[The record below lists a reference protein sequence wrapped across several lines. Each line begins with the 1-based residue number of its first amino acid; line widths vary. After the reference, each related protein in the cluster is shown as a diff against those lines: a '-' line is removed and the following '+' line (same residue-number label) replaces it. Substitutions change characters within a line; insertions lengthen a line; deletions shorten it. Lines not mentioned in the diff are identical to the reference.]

1 MKGRST
7 LFWLVIALV
16 LLGVI
21 QVRRWM
27 APRPRPG
34 PARILPEL
42 RAGQVDHVEVFRNGS
57 TIEAERA
64 KDKWRLTQP
73 LAYPAQSY
81 AIEHFLE
88 ILQSLKPAAYI
99 SSSDLSGR
107 TNADTEFGFKP
118 PRASIVLREP
128 TYEARL
134 LVGGLTGP
142 GDQVFV
148 QVVGVD
154 GIDVVDASLL
164 KWIPQT
170 ANDWRDKALFDLKS
184 LAFDKVD
191 TLSVT
196 NGGKVLQL
204 QRATSAGLW
213 RIVTPPIQAR
223 ADSGRLDEL
232 VGSLRNAQVT
242 SFITD
247 DPNADLDGL
256 GLQTPGFQLGLGQ
269 GTNTIVL
276 LNFGNSPA
284 NRPNQVYVQRAGQP
298 TVVTVSKDLLTPWQ
312 ASVNDFR
319 DPHLVDAVDS
329 VTGVGVR
336 GEDTFSLVR
345 QGTNSWRVFPLNVP
359 ADPQLVK
366 SFLATLGSMRIVD
379 YTKDA
384 VTAPDLPPYGLA
396 NPSRIYFLTNSSA
409 LATNP
414 VVIELDFGTNR
425 DNKIYVR
432 RPDESSIYAISA
444 DDYVRL
450 PVAGY
455 QFRDRRLWEVPISSV
470 ANVTITQ
477 GGKTRQLVR
486 NGPYQWS
493 LAPGSQG
500 VVNDAAVEESV
511 QYFCK
516 LAAPVWLAHGQKS
529 LPEYG
534 FRKDGLKITLELK
547 KGRKLA
553 LEFGGPTPSQ
563 SSYAAVELDGQ
574 PWIFEYPPS
583 DYRFVGTYL
592 TISHSR

>member
-1 MKGRST
+1 MKGRNT
-7 LFWLVIALV
+7 LFWLVVAVV
-16 LLGVI
+16 LFGVI
-21 QVRRWM
+21 QVQRRL
-27 APRPRPG
+27 APKPHPTL
-34 PARILPEL
+34 ARVLPQL
-42 RAGQVDHVEVFRNGS
+42 RAAQVDQVEIFRNGN
-57 TIEAERA
+57 TIEAKRA
-64 KDKWRLTQP
+64 KDAWRLTEP
-73 LAYPAQSY
+73 LGYPAQPY
-81 AIEHFLE
+81 AIEHLLAV
-88 ILQSLKPAAYI
+88 LQRLTPAAYI
-99 SSSDLSGR
+99 SSPDIRGR

-118 PRASIVLREP
+118 PRASIVLRQP
-128 TYEARL
+128 NYEARL

-142 GDQVFV
+142 GDQVFL

-154 GIDVVDASLL
+154 GIDVVNASLL

-170 ANDWRDKALFDLKS
+170 ANDWRDKALFDLKN
-184 LAFDKVD
+184 LALDKLD
-191 TLSVT
+191 TISVT

-204 QRATSAGLW
+204 QRDASAGLW

-223 ADSGRLDEL
+223 ADNARLDDLVGRLRL
-232 VGSLRNAQVT
+232 ARVT

-247 DPNADLDGL
+247 DPNADLDSL

-269 GTNTIVL
+269 GTNTLVL
-276 LNFGNSPA
+276 LNFGNSPPSH
-284 NRPNQVYVQRAGQP
+284 PNQIYLQRGGQP
-298 TVVTVSKDLLTPWQ
+298 TVVTVSKDLFTPWQ
-312 ASVNDFR
+312 ASVSDFR

-329 VTGVGVR
+329 VGGVGVR

-345 QGTNSWRVFPLNVP
+345 QGTNSWRVLPLNVP
-359 ADPQLVK
+359 ADPALVK
-366 SFLATLGSMRIVD
+366 NFLATLGSMRIVD

-384 VTAPDLPPYGLA
+384 VTPPDLPPYGLA

-409 LATNP
+409 LTTNG
-414 VVIELDFGTNR
+414 VVTELDFGANR
-425 DNKIYVR
+425 DNKVYVR
-432 RPDESSIYAISA
+432 RPDESSIYAVGA

-455 QFRDRRLWEVPISSV
+455 QFRDRRLWEAPISSV

-477 GGKTRQLVR
+477 GGKTRQLIR

-500 VVNDAAVEESV
+500 VVNDAAIEESV

-516 LAAPVWLAHGQKS
+516 LSARVWLAHGKKS

-534 FRKDGLKITLELK
+534 FRKEGLAITVELK

-553 LEFGGPTPSQ
+553 LEFGGPTPSG
-563 SSYAAVELDGQ
+563 SAYAAVELNGE
-574 PWIFEYPPS
+574 PWIFEYPPA

-592 TISHSR
+592 TLPGGR